1 VHSKKTVD
9 KQVPNWMQEQG
20 KEMLESFGLVCCG
33 KAEAAKLM
41 EPTIGLEPMT
51 C

>member
-1 VHSKKTVD
+1 LDRKRSKKKTVD
-9 KQVPNWMQEQG
+9 KQVPNSVQEQG
-20 KEMLESFGLVCCG
+20 KQMRQR
-33 KAEAAKLM
+33 AYM

>member
-1 VHSKKTVD
+1 MH
-9 KQVPNWMQEQG
+9 EQG
-20 KEMLESFGLVCCG
+20 KEMLESFALVCRCEV
-33 KAEAAKLM
+33 EAAESM

>member
-1 VHSKKTVD
+1 
-9 KQVPNWMQEQG
+9 MREQG
-20 KEMLESFGLVCCG
+20 KEMLEPFALVCI
-33 KAEAAKLM
+33 AEGAKLM

>member
-1 VHSKKTVD
+1 
-9 KQVPNWMQEQG
+9 
-20 KEMLESFGLVCCG
+20 MLESFALVCIS
-33 KAEAAKLM
+33 KTEAAELM

>member
-1 VHSKKTVD
+1 
-9 KQVPNWMQEQG
+9 MREQG
-20 KEMLESFGLVCCG
+20 KEMLESFGVVCEVE
-33 KAEAAKLM
+33 KRNDESM

>member
-1 VHSKKTVD
+1 
-9 KQVPNWMQEQG
+9 MQEQG
-20 KEMLESFGLVCCG
+20 KEMLESFALVWWC
-33 KAEAAKLM
+33 KAEAAESM

>member
-1 VHSKKTVD
+1 
-9 KQVPNWMQEQG
+9 MQEQG
-20 KEMLESFGLVCCG
+20 KEMLESVEVVC
-33 KAEAAKLM
+33 KSEAAESM